1 MNPKNPH
8 PPDVTQVMIH
18 SSKITP
24 EVYPG
29 ITPFKISP
37 RYIPVYYVLPKYH
50 RGVFSFYIFLCQR
63 RGKVS
68 DPSFEDISPGL
79 ASQTRCV
86 NGLWNLHKPLRK
98 TARAR
103 VVEGYMRPEI
113 CLFWYEANVVTSA
126 QDSFIF
132 TVFWGCVCVCKL
144 FDMDILRDLAFVSFN
159 SLLSCL
165 LVIFRVRFF

>member
-1 MNPKNPH
+1 MQYKLPRKTYLFVNGINVVITPYYARKTRIKCYNLRSSSKIVFIMNPKNPH
-8 PPDVTQVMIH
+8 PPDVTPVMIH

-50 RGVFSFYIFLCQR
+50 RSVFSFYIFLCQR

-68 DPSFEDISPGL
+68 DSGFEDISPGL
-79 ASQTRCV
+79 ASQTRDV

-113 CLFWYEANVVTSA
+113 CLF
-126 QDSFIF
+126 
-132 TVFWGCVCVCKL
+132 
-144 FDMDILRDLAFVSFN
+144 
-159 SLLSCL
+159 
-165 LVIFRVRFF
+165 